1 MRKIVLVMLLII
13 VSNFVMAESISVVGV
28 DIAIGMNKSKIYAE
42 FQNYKISCPTN
53 NNLTG
58 VLVLDCD
65 SWLIMNTSVPYYA
78 IAYISFKENKVTNV
92 IRYFESGKKPE
103 LNDFYQT
110 FYLILNQ
117 MTNNGTKQILVQTK
131 DVQQGAFHQKAIF
144 LIDGSKS
151 INIRFVDSFT
161 DDSGTYFPASVNISE
176 ELK

>member
-1 MRKIVLVMLLII
+1 MRKIVLVMLLMI
-13 VSNFVMAESISVVGV
+13 VSNFVIAETISVVGV

-65 SWLIMNTSVPYYA
+65 SWLILNANAPSP
-78 IAYISFKENKVTNV
+78 IANISFKGNKVTNV
-92 IRYFESGKKPE
+92 IRYFDYGKKPD

-110 FYLILNQ
+110 FYLILNK

-131 DVQQGAFHQKAIF
+131 DEQQGAFHQKAIF
-144 LIDGSKS
+144 LIDGRKS
-151 INIRFVDSFT
+151 IVIRFFESFT
-161 DDSGTYFPASVNISE
+161 ADSGTYFPASVDISE
-176 ELK
+176 EIN